1 MKLSLR
7 SAAILAILFG
17 LLLPAC
23 IGGYLSIHVE
33 SQRIET
39 DLVNDQQR
47 NADILALGM
56 QESLWN
62 LSPEAGKP
70 LLDSL
75 MSDKRI
81 VRILV
86 ADASLGTFL
95 TVNRPDRRQGHLHTI
110 SRQVTKQGNAIGTIT
125 IEMDDGAN
133 TAYIQSLYQQYLA
146 TVASQTA
153 ISLLLTLLLLY
164 SRVFRPLETL
174 LDQSGK
180 LARNDLDTPF
190 SWSQNDE
197 IGRLGQNLESTRKS
211 IKDYLSMLEQ
221 KSLQLEADLLSRRQI
236 EAALRA
242 GQNRYRH
249 LVEDTN
255 LIPWEAAPSEWR
267 FTYVGPQSEALL
279 GYPASVWYSD
289 NFLPSY
295 LHPDDRHLAYQLF
308 SNIQCSQTQFEC
320 RLLANNGREVWVLLS
335 ASAQIEEHEHP
346 RLHGF
351 MIDITERKQHELEL
365 EKYRAR
371 LEDAVDNRTRDLAVA
386 NHELESFSYS
396 VSHDL
401 RTPLRAIDGYSQVLQ
416 DDYSSQLD
424 SNGRHYLQR
433 IRSAT
438 SSMLE
443 LIDDILN
450 LYKLSRAE
458 LRRQP
463 VNLST
468 MAQDLAEELNALQ
481 QERLVEVE
489 IAPDLYA
496 DADPK
501 QIRIV
506 LYNLFD
512 NAWKFTLYAQ
522 PPKVRFGS
530 TQVNGQQVFFV
541 TDNGIGFDMK
551 DGNRLFSPFQRLHS
565 IAEFSEGGNG
575 IGLAIV
581 PRIVNRHDGHVW
593 AKSALNEGAT
603 FYFTLPSQKKIE

>member
-7 SAAILAILFG
+7 SAAVLAILFG

-23 IGGYLSIHVE
+23 LGGYLSIKRE
-33 SQRIET
+33 SQRIEA
-39 DLVNDQQR
+39 DLANDQR
-47 NADILALGM
+47 RAADILALGM
-56 QESLWN
+56 QEPLWN
-62 LSPEAGKP
+62 LSPDAGKP

-75 MSDKRI
+75 MSDRRI
-81 VRILV
+81 VRVIV
-86 ADASLGTFL
+86 TDASLGTFL
-95 TVNRPDRRQGHLHTI
+95 SLNRPERRQGHLHTV
-110 SRQVTKQGNAIGTIT
+110 SRQVNKQGNVIGTVT
-125 IEMDDGAN
+125 VEMDDGQN
-133 TAYIQSLYQQYLA
+133 TAYIQSLYRQYFT

-164 SRVFRPLETL
+164 SRVLRPLEML
-174 LDQSGK
+174 LDQSGR
-180 LARNDLDTPF
+180 LSRNELDTPF
-190 SWSQNDE
+190 SWPRDDE
-197 IGRLGQNLESTRKS
+197 LGTLGQNLEKTRNA
-211 IKDYLSMLEQ
+211 IKEYQGMLEQ
-221 KSLQLEADLLSRRQI
+221 KSLQLETDLLSRRQV

-242 GQNRYRH
+242 GQERYRC
-249 LVEDTN
+249 LVEDTPF
-255 LIPWEAAPSEWR
+255 IPWEAAPSEWR

-279 GYPASVWYSD
+279 GYPPSVWYSD

-320 RLLANNGREVWVLLS
+320 RLLARDGREVWVLLS
-335 ASAQIEEHEHP
+335 SRAQISEHEQS

-371 LEDAVDNRTRDLAVA
+371 LEEVVDSRTRDLAVA

-401 RTPLRAIDGYSQVLQ
+401 RTPLRAIEGYSQVLQ
-416 DDYSSQLD
+416 DDYSNQLD

-458 LRRQP
+458 LRRQS

-481 QERLVEVE
+481 QERQVEVE

-496 DADPK
+496 NADPK

-506 LYNLFD
+506 LYNLLD

-522 PPKVRFGS
+522 PSKVRFGS
-530 TQVNGQQVFFV
+530 TEVNGQLVYFV
-541 TDNGIGFDMK
+541 SDNGIGFDMK
-551 DGNRLFSPFQRLHS
+551 DSNKLFSPFQRLHS
-565 IAEFSEGGNG
+565 AAEFQDSGNG

-581 PRIVNRHDGHVW
+581 QRIINRHDGHVW

-603 FYFTLPSQKKIE
+603 FYFTLPVPKKTD